1 MVSEKENQ
9 IGKLSYKLN
18 FHRKKNAK
26 KINQNC
32 RLRALHI

>member
-1 MVSEKENQ
+1 MVSEKGNQ

-26 KINQNC
+26 KNQSK
-32 RLRALHI
+32 L